1 MEKKQKAFLA
11 FEEAMELARAL
22 NLNTAKDFKESIVWQ
37 KFIKSKK

>member
-1 MEKKQKAFLA
+1 MEKKQKEYLA
-11 FEEAMELARAL
+11 FQEAKEFVRAL